1 MDLVPVPGP
10 YILASWHFDGRLVSC
25 VMLISWLFS
34 LSATAERLHS
44 FMQSRH
50 VVSEEEVQRTLIGL
64 CRDLRGVALAF
75 NSRTGYMMLFD
86 WMYPLYMWTDHMVKC
101 M

>member
-1 MDLVPVPGP
+1 
-10 YILASWHFDGRLVSC
+10 
-25 VMLISWLFS
+25 
-34 LSATAERLHS
+34 
-44 FMQSRH
+44 MQSRH

-86 WMYPLYMWTDHMVKC
+86 WMYPLYMWTGIKYFYVDATFDLRLFSTFK
-101 M
+101 

>member
-1 MDLVPVPGP
+1 
-10 YILASWHFDGRLVSC
+10 
-25 VMLISWLFS
+25 
-34 LSATAERLHS
+34 
-44 FMQSRH
+44 MQSRH

-86 WMYPLYMWTDHMVKC
+86 WMYPLYMWTGIKYLYVDATFDLRLFSTLK
-101 M
+101 